1 MTTDGILISQ
11 IKEEFGDLSYD
22 NLGQLD
28 RTYLATHVFGDPEKL
43 KKLNS
48 LVHPRVG
55 HDFDNWTI
63 SHSSREYLLKEAAL
77 LYEAGSNVNLDRIIV
92 VFSPVDLRIKRVLAR
107 DRHRSREQVEDI
119 MKRQLPDEE
128 KRHRADHVIY
138 NDEQHLIIPQ
148 VLKLHQEF
156 KRMSRENS

>member
-1 MTTDGILISQ
+1 
-11 IKEEFGDLSYD
+11 
-22 NLGQLD
+22 
-28 RTYLATHVFGDPEKL
+28 
-43 KKLNS
+43 
-48 LVHPRVG
+48 
-55 HDFDNWTI
+55 
-63 SHSSREYLLKEAAL
+63 
-77 LYEAGSNVNLDRIIV
+77 
-92 VFSPVDLRIKRVLAR
+92 VDLRIKRVLAR